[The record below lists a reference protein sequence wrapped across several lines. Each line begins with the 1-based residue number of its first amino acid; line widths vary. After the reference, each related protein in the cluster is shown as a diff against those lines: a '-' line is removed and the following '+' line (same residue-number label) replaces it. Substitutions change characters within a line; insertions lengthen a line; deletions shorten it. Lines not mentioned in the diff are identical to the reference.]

1 MRKLKEPV
9 LQLKATH
16 TGGKKAVGNKAK
28 DCVNLEKE
36 LLLCHGTKVQD
47 FIWEVGT
54 VPHKDLPIVI
64 MVEPMTGT
72 VVIAGEKDMSSG
84 MTYVAL
90 SVRTWTGTEKNGS
103 ILQIKGYD

>member
-36 LLLCHGTKVQD
+36 LLLCHGTKGMLTHNFWTKNGLTNGTMAIVQD

-72 VVIAGEKDMSSG
+72 GEFSF
-84 MTYVAL
+84 Y
-90 SVRTWTGTEKNGS
+90 
-103 ILQIKGYD
+103 